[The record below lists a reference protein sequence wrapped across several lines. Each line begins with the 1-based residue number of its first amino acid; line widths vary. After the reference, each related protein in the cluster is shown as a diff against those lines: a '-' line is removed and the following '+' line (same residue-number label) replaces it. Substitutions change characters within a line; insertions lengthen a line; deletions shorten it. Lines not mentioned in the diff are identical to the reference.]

1 VIGDYGNGAIHLDHY
16 RGRSVLG
23 FYEQAAEFF
32 VRRELGLAAID
43 AVTAVRRV
51 AERPGRFLVDIS
63 TGKEQRAVAV
73 EVARTVTGAVTPL
86 TCTGPVGQRVPTYE
100 LVSLD
105 DHR

>member
-1 VIGDYGNGAIHLDHY
+1 M
-16 RGRSVLG
+16 LG

-32 VRRELGLAAID
+32 VRRELDLAAID

-51 AERPGRFLVDIS
+51 AERPGRFVVDIS
-63 TGKEQRAVAV
+63 TGGEQQAVV
-73 EVARTVTGAVTPL
+73 VDVARTVTAAVTPL
-86 TCTGPVGQRVPTYE
+86 TCTGPLGQRVPTYE